1 MWSRAEGLADD
12 HEATLVA
19 AAQALTLPQVNKVI
33 SVLFQPEAFTMVRL
47 VAE

>member
-1 MWSRAEGLADD
+1 
-12 HEATLVA
+12 
-19 AAQALTLPQVNKVI
+19 LPQVNEVI